1 MRELRRMGSV
11 TRETEIYAAL
21 VPDTD
26 SLRVLTVRSLVS
38 IQHELDAL
46 REEYAALSVAIE
58 VGKAA
63 DLFTDLADRAR
74 ESVRDEPHAQYDAL
88 LADLWNNIRG
98 RDRHE
103 QLFSVHLGAGFIEDA
118 LRHWGGEDLEDLLG
132 WSEAHDALVGVFKM
146 LFELDNRLD
155 DRLAMWGRRIAG
167 ISVLWSRRIVGVEE
181 GQSPDDVIEG
191 SDQIVEAM
199 VTELFAQHS
208 RRMNALALAA

>member
-1 MRELRRMGSV
+1 M

-26 SLRVLTVRSLVS
+26 ALRVLAARALVS
-38 IQHELDAL
+38 ISRELDAL
-46 REEYAALSVAIE
+46 REAYASLTVALE
-58 VGKAA
+58 VGRAA
-63 DLFTDLADRAR
+63 DLFADLTDRAR
-74 ESVRDEPHAQYDAL
+74 AAEGDEPHAKFDAL
-88 LADLWNNIRG
+88 LSDLWQDTRG

-103 QLFSVHLGAGFIEDA
+103 QLFTVYLNAGVIEDA
-118 LRHWGGEDLEDLLG
+118 LRHWGKGELDDLLG
-132 WSEAHDALVGVFKM
+132 WQEGHDALVLVFKR

-167 ISVLWSRRIVGVEE
+167 IAVLWSRRILGVEAGQRPDEVVDGADHLVE
-181 GQSPDDVIEG
+181 G
-191 SDQIVEAM
+191 M